1 MFITQSYF
9 SVTKDVRLNSTHYL
23 IIKINSRIELQNITY
38 KHSSD
43 IDYYNFVRIYREYTR
58 KPYSFL
64 TIDTTL
70 PAIYPLRFCFFLIK
84 MAVTDQLKIIDNKT
98 KANQAQ
104 YDLDRLAAKISV
116 YSSGDLK

>member
-1 MFITQSYF
+1 MFITQFYF
-9 SVTKDVRLNSTHYL
+9 FVPKDVRLNSAHYL
-23 IIKINSRIELQNITY
+23 IMKINSRIELQNIAY

-43 IDYYNFVRIYREYTR
+43 IHYNNFVRIYREYTR

-84 MAVTDQLKIIDNKT
+84 MTVTDQLKIIDNNI

-104 YDLDRLAAKISV
+104 YDLDRLAAKISA